1 MFQLVVIDDHEIM
14 SVVSSG
20 TIASMVSCNMFK
32 FVPGRIPTISNSKK
46 ARVST
51 GLMECLDL
59 L

>member
-32 FVPGRIPTISNSKK
+32 FVPGRILTISSSKK
-46 ARVST
+46 ARGLT